1 LVIAMMVFWPAR
13 WGKVL
18 PGSLAG
24 IITASLVTFMAG
36 WDIPAIGAIPRT
48 ILLDQ
53 RLHFDQIPWGDL
65 RHLMPPV
72 ISIAALG
79 AVESLLCGAVASKM
93 TGIRLQANQELI
105 AQGVGNIVIPFFGG
119 VPATA

>member
-1 LVIAMMVFWPAR
+1 VIIFVGQIDNFLGVTTPAEESAARKLIGYFHGGWTPDWQTVFVGSLVIAMMVFWPAR

-53 RLHFDQIPWGDL
+53 RLHFDQIPWSDL

-72 ISIAALG
+72 IS
-79 AVESLLCGAVASKM
+79 
-93 TGIRLQANQELI
+93 
-105 AQGVGNIVIPFFGG
+105 
-119 VPATA
+119 